1 MTTNYMNQTSFEFGG
16 FVDNYT
22 TIDNTI
28 LNEKSISA
36 KAVGIYCKI
45 VQYRNS
51 SKHKIY
57 VNSLTSAFKDGRQ
70 SILSGLKELEEL
82 GYLSKIRLRDTKGR
96 MCGYKYFVYATPIP
110 MSDRGDIKDFIQDE
124 QGNLYPAGSQE
135 LKSCAAAPK
144 HNQSDLSQKETELI
158 NLYKNSHVEKRFMP
172 QTKELLLSYV
182 NEFDIDVFGEVF
194 AVAASDDVK
203 KKYAYLKATF
213 AALKEKGIHT
223 IEEYYKDTDTYKS
236 RIETKVLTK
245 KLKDEYAAAGLDEN
259 GHSTNTVDVVAGSFD
274 DSIINDDVTLED
286 INYYTPNGNVEVQ
299 MDITDYN
306 LSSEVCEPVTKATEE
321 EIDTT
326 YDIYKDAYELAMCDG
341 MDVILSQVTK
351 FGITEYAHA
360 HGLPVPQ

>member
-135 LKSCAAAPK
+135 LKSCAATPK
-144 HNQSDLSQKETELI
+144 QD
-158 NLYKNSHVEKRFMP
+158 R
-172 QTKELLLSYV
+172 
-182 NEFDIDVFGEVF
+182 
-194 AVAASDDVK
+194 
-203 KKYAYLKATF
+203 
-213 AALKEKGIHT
+213 
-223 IEEYYKDTDTYKS
+223 KS
-236 RIETKVLTK
+236 
-245 KLKDEYAAAGLDEN
+245 
-259 GHSTNTVDVVAGSFD
+259 VV
-274 DSIINDDVTLED
+274 
-286 INYYTPNGNVEVQ
+286 
-299 MDITDYN
+299 
-306 LSSEVCEPVTKATEE
+306 
-321 EIDTT
+321 
-326 YDIYKDAYELAMCDG
+326 
-341 MDVILSQVTK
+341 
-351 FGITEYAHA
+351 
-360 HGLPVPQ
+360 

>member
-203 KKYAYLKATF
+203 KKYAY
-213 AALKEKGIHT
+213 
-223 IEEYYKDTDTYKS
+223 
-236 RIETKVLTK
+236 
-245 KLKDEYAAAGLDEN
+245 
-259 GHSTNTVDVVAGSFD
+259 
-274 DSIINDDVTLED
+274 
-286 INYYTPNGNVEVQ
+286 
-299 MDITDYN
+299 
-306 LSSEVCEPVTKATEE
+306 
-321 EIDTT
+321 
-326 YDIYKDAYELAMCDG
+326 
-341 MDVILSQVTK
+341 
-351 FGITEYAHA
+351 
-360 HGLPVPQ
+360 